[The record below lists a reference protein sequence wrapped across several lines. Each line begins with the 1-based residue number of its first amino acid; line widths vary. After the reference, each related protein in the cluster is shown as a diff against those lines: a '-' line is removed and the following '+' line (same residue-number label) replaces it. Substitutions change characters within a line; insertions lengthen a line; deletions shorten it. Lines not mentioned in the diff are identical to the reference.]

1 MRKEYTFTQVHEFEL
16 KNVLK
21 NWLNYVAIVI
31 ISLFYSFCN
40 VFENIFYKLYFKCVF
55 TGMLSEVENRN
66 EADTKK
72 QHPLRVLSTD
82 KIIYNK
88 VTPTRKRRTI
98 RRGVAYAK
106 LRQNTNYRT
115 KY

>member
-16 KNVLK
+16 KTVLK

-55 TGMLSEVENRN
+55 TEVLSEVENRHG
-66 EADTKK
+66 ADTKK
-72 QHPLRVLSTD
+72 QHPFEGAVDR
-82 KIIYNK
+82 
-88 VTPTRKRRTI
+88 
-98 RRGVAYAK
+98 
-106 LRQNTNYRT
+106 
-115 KY
+115 